1 MEIKPK
7 RRKKN
12 LSKINY
18 IHTKEREKIYEVFIE
33 HKMWILCDMDW
44 FQVVIYSY
52 FFFSRVFL
60 IFFFLIFLP
69 IQLFLPESDHLVRG
83 VGFEGPSL

>member
-18 IHTKEREKIYEVFIE
+18 IHIKEREKIYEVFIE

-52 FFFSRVFL
+52 FFSRVF
-60 IFFFLIFLP
+60 
-69 IQLFLPESDHLVRG
+69 S
-83 VGFEGPSL
+83 